1 MAKKKV
7 KQKEENETYTCA
19 CGSSSFINE
28 GMANYREE
36 VSISKGRS
44 GLVLSGGSPDLD
56 IISSTLK
63 CAQCGAE
70 VE

>member
-1 MAKKKV
+1 MAKKTV
-7 KQKEENETYTCA
+7 KQKEENEAYTCA

-28 GMANYREE
+28 GTANFRDQ
-36 VSISKGRS
+36 VSLSKGKS
-44 GLVLSGGSPDLD
+44 GLIISGGSPDLD